1 MYKLYKSGS
10 RFSRTQLARSCINI
24 GYSAD
29 ADNMVISTPIKN
41 SLLEGLT
48 EEEFFIVAPGT
59 RKSIKDKA
67 RFTPDS
73 GYLERTIVMALSILE
88 LDLDDCGSNRCL
100 ETIVSSQK
108 HAMTLVGKWY
118 KDPQKPS
125 SDWEVLD
132 LNKAKEFINRKIQI
146 RSPMTCQAPK
156 FKLCHKCFG
165 TRKFPT
171 KYVGI
176 TAGQNITERITQL
189 ILRTFHESGRADLE
203 INKVIRIF
211 LMEHLID
218 IKQSKDEKY
227 NDVLTTLVFDTDQFP
242 NELIDG
248 SVLEFPQNY
257 DYQNKTVTFGS
268 NSQTI
273 MNEDIVTIMNLVKT
287 LVIKASKTYKQPVEY
302 YQDLITLL
310 LNVGLV
316 YSSFIEMLF
325 ANMFLVGE
333 LEQKK
338 FWRYH
343 QDETPTYKLGV
354 RMMSSYISPLLGLL
368 YQPNKD
374 TIEKIDI
381 NIEDFLTDDHDLTIY
396 EKIWLNRI

>member
-1 MYKLYKSGS
+1 
-10 RFSRTQLARSCINI
+10 
-24 GYSAD
+24 
-29 ADNMVISTPIKN
+29 
-41 SLLEGLT
+41 
-48 EEEFFIVAPGT
+48 
-59 RKSIKDKA
+59 
-67 RFTPDS
+67 
-73 GYLERTIVMALSILE
+73 
-88 LDLDDCGSNRCL
+88 
-100 ETIVSSQK
+100 
-108 HAMTLVGKWY
+108 
-118 KDPQKPS
+118 
-125 SDWEVLD
+125 
-132 LNKAKEFINRKIQI
+132 
-146 RSPMTCQAPK
+146 
-156 FKLCHKCFG
+156 
-165 TRKFPT
+165 
-171 KYVGI
+171 
-176 TAGQNITERITQL
+176 
-189 ILRTFHESGRADLE
+189 
-203 INKVIRIF
+203 
-211 LMEHLID
+211 MEHLID

-248 SVLEFPQNY
+248 SVLEFTQNY